1 MLNKEQLETLL
12 GEAMDSGADFAEI
25 FEEDAV
31 SESLSMLDGKVE
43 NVDRALRAGTGIRL
57 YKDLQTAYGYS
68 NSQDFD
74 ELLALVKD
82 LRTAFEGHREE
93 RISLEEVR

>member
-1 MLNKEQLETLL
+1 MLKKEQLERLL
-12 GEAMDSGADFAEI
+12 TEAMDSGADFAEI

-43 NVDRALRAGTGIRL
+43 NVDRALREGTGIRL

-68 NSQDFD
+68 NSARYED
-74 ELLALVKD
+74 LL
-82 LRTAFEGHREE
+82 
-93 RISLEEVR
+93 

>member
-43 NVDRALRAGTGIRL
+43 NGTGPCGQGPGSVCTRICRPPTVIP
-57 YKDLQTAYGYS
+57 TA
-68 NSQDFD
+68 
-74 ELLALVKD
+74 
-82 LRTAFEGHREE
+82 
-93 RISLEEVR
+93 RILTSCWRW